1 MIFSNFFESLTGLYT
16 SFFVKKKSTAI
27 KYMKFIIGKK
37 MAMTQVWN
45 SDDKVIAVTPVQAG
59 PCTVVQIK
67 NKDKDGY
74 EAMQLA
80 YGKRKEKNINK
91 PQKGH
96 FKAVGVSPM
105 HVREFRTTETNGFKP
120 GDVISVETFTE
131 GETINVTGTSKGKGF
146 QGVIKRHGFH
156 GFRATHGNKDQERMP
171 GSIGSKGPARVFKGK
186 KMGGRM
192 GDSRVTVTNLK
203 IQKVDIENNIIY
215 IAGAIPGAINGLIL
229 INAKGELQ
237 VNLQKKVEEKVK
249 EEKKEKVEEIV
260 ETPVVETPKET
271 EISKKE
277 IKVEE
282 KVEEKVK
289 EEKVEEKKVEVKEEK
304 KEVKKEEESEKSVS

>member
-131 GETINVTGTSKGKGF
+131 GETINVTGTSKG
-146 QGVIKRHGFH
+146 QGFH

-215 IAGAIPGAINGLIL
+215 IAGAINGLIL

-249 EEKKEKVEEIV
+249 EEKNEKVEEVV
-260 ETPVVETPKET
+260 ETPVVETPK
-271 EISKKE
+271 
-277 IKVEE
+277 
-282 KVEEKVK
+282 
-289 EEKVEEKKVEVKEEK
+289 
-304 KEVKKEEESEKSVS
+304 

>member
-1 MIFSNFFESLTGLYT
+1 
-16 SFFVKKKSTAI
+16 
-27 KYMKFIIGKK
+27 MKFIIGKK

-203 IQKVDIENNIIY
+203 IQKVDIENNVIY

-249 EEKKEKVEEIV
+249 EEKNEKVEEVVETPVV
-260 ETPVVETPKET
+260 ETPVVETPKEET
-271 EISKKE
+271 KVEEKVKE
-277 IKVEE
+277 EKIEE